1 MIPGRRRIRPIF
13 PNVYKIFFQGDLACN
28 VFQAF
33 ICPLISFCIA
43 EKWLE
48 KPSVSEPL
56 PLDFTKTPAVT
67 AGLYVRSPGISPL
80 RLHN

>member
-1 MIPGRRRIRPIF
+1 MIPGRRRIRPIS

-33 ICPLISFCIA
+33 ICPLIFFA
-43 EKWLE
+43 LLKKWLE
-48 KPSVSEPL
+48 KPSVSESL
-56 PLDFTKTPAVT
+56 PLDLSKIPAVT

>member
-1 MIPGRRRIRPIF
+1 MIQGRRRIRPIF
-13 PNVYKIFFQGDLACN
+13 PNVYKIFFQEGLACN

-33 ICPLISFCIA
+33 ICPLIFFA
-43 EKWLE
+43 LLKKWLD
-48 KPSVSEPL
+48 KPSVSEPF

-67 AGLYVRSPGISPL
+67 AGLYARLPGISPL

>member
-1 MIPGRRRIRPIF
+1 MIQGRQRIYLIVPK
-13 PNVYKIFFQGDLACN
+13 VYKIFFQGDLACN

-33 ICPLISFCIA
+33 ICPLIFFA
-43 EKWLE
+43 LLKKWLE
-48 KPSVSEPL
+48 KPSVSKPF

-67 AGLYVRSPGISPL
+67 ADLYIRLPGISPL